1 MSSMDESIAVDGA
14 RVAAAILER
23 LPSDTRDELVESIR
37 VINPESALKIEAIML
52 SAALPAPVKREVVPP
67 IASLTE
73 LSDQDVQRLL
83 REVTPHDLAI
93 SLKTAPVEAK
103 EKILDN
109 LSEARQKQLLAE
121 FSELPPMHPEDV
133 EAAQNRVMRKL
144 SDIYPEQ
151 DTPSEPRRLRSRLA

>member
-1 MSSMDESIAVDGA
+1 MASMDESITVDGA
-14 RVAAAILER
+14 RIAAEILER
-23 LPSDTRDELVESIR
+23 LPSATREELVESIR
-37 VINPESALKIEAIML
+37 VINPESALKIETVLVSNVNKAPAIATITTM
-52 SAALPAPVKREVVPP
+52 A
-67 IASLTE
+67 
-73 LSDQDVQRLL
+73 DNDVQRLL

-109 LSEARQKQLLAE
+109 LSEARQRQLLEE
-121 FSELPPMHPEDV
+121 FAELPPMHPSDV

-151 DTPSEPRRLRSRLA
+151 GTPSEPRRLRSRLA